1 MNSAGAGERALF
13 PLFLVSGWL
22 LAYYQRALKGRRK
35 DRGALPLLLKS
46 WWLGPRALPVTGL
59 QRASTHSYTLSLD
72 EDFCSDEMGHSSLML
87 LEDGRPLPLPHC
99 NSVKKIASVGQGRWV
114 HVGRKLFFAPR
125 DNADLAKTP
134 HQYHLLD
141 GLGGNPEIFGAL
153 SKLAQVRAT
162 FRNPASYALAKLQL
176 VFGKRL
182 AFASQREIDA
192 AHLRIDDLR
201 LDLTAAFLPDL
212 AAAKLDIEVL
222 PVGGGHHIRIDL
234 AGVRWGEIE
243 LDELSLTL
251 EIDAA
256 YQPRLVA
263 LAAKRD
269 GQTLLELGTESR
281 DGAWQSARLALAC
294 LDVLRRDLATACG
307 GAEAA
312 LSWLDGILADLAS
325 GALDLGLNLAA
336 TTCRATLRAAL
347 ANDSTVNALHLDI
360 VRAGPIL
367 NITARAD

>member
-1 MNSAGAGERALF
+1 MNTAGAGERALF
-13 PLFLVSGWL
+13 PLFLVSGLL
-22 LAYYQRALKGRRK
+22 LAYYQRALKSRRN

-46 WWLGPRALPVTGL
+46 WWLGPRALPVAGL

-72 EDFCSDEMGHSSLML
+72 EDFCSDEMGHSTLML
-87 LEDGRPLPLPHC
+87 LEDGRALPLPHC
-99 NSVKKIASVGQGRWV
+99 NSVKKIASHGQGRWV

-134 HQYHLLD
+134 HQYHLID

-176 VFGKRL
+176 IFGKRL
-182 AFASQREIDA
+182 AFARQRELDA
-192 AHLRIDDLR
+192 THLRIEDLK
-201 LDLTAAFLPDL
+201 LDLAAAFLPDL
-212 AAAKLDIEVL
+212 AAAGLDIEVL
-222 PVGGGHHIRIDL
+222 PEGGGHRIRVDL
-234 AGVRWGEIE
+234 AGGRWGEIE
-243 LDELSLTL
+243 LDEFHLSL
-251 EIDAA
+251 EIDTA

-263 LAAKRD
+263 LAAKRN
-269 GQTLLELGTESR
+269 GQTLVELGTESR
-281 DGAWQSARLALAC
+281 DGEWQSAHLAVAR
-294 LDVLRRDLATACG
+294 LDVLRRELAAACG

-312 LSWLDGILADLAS
+312 VNWLDDMLTDLAT
-325 GALDLGLNLAA
+325 GNLDMGLNLSD
-336 TTCRATLRAAL
+336 TCRATLRAAL